1 MSSFGCRW
9 RSEERMWCMVYF
21 VPLSHEN
28 WPRPGNTATLF
39 FLYGQIFGPI
49 GDLPCLPE
57 AFHARFPVSVKM
69 CRPRACGRRSSSW
82 HTRKNL
88 WYPGYWWPYIVLGV
102 LFPARASVPT
112 GMKQGLSCEHLQMKF
127 MTLHSFHA
135 FLSWGQLGHAW
146 KRDTLID
153 LQISWAEVLILK
165 QRLLRIY

>member
-9 RSEERMWCMVYF
+9 RSEERMWFMVYF
-21 VPLSHEN
+21 VPLTHEN
-28 WPRPGNTATLF
+28 WPCLGNTATPF

-69 CRPRACGRRSSSW
+69 CRPSACGRRSSSW
-82 HTRKNL
+82 HAE
-88 WYPGYWWPYIVLGV
+88 YYWSTI
-102 LFPARASVPT
+102 PT

>member
-9 RSEERMWCMVYF
+9 RSEERMWFMVYF
-21 VPLSHEN
+21 VPLTHEN
-28 WPRPGNTATLF
+28 WPCLGNTATPF

-69 CRPRACGRRSSSW
+69 CRPSACGRRSSSW
-82 HTRKNL
+82 HAE
-88 WYPGYWWPYIVLGV
+88 YYWSTI
-102 LFPARASVPT
+102 PT

-135 FLSWGQLGHAW
+135 ILRPTRSRMKAW
-146 KRDTLID
+146 HTNWLADFMSGGSDPKTTTP
-153 LQISWAEVLILK
+153 
-165 QRLLRIY
+165 